1 MMRSSLC
8 LCLPALCAG
17 LAAASPDGGTWNDS
31 AGDAMI
37 RRTNLGNDAPVTPGF
52 EPIDLLSVSVHG
64 WDPGSP
70 TTDLYTGTIEDD
82 DADFVRIRII
92 LAGVVAP
99 PGPLGFNGLD
109 FNPHQF
115 GDRPLFGNIGLD
127 IDHQKNSG
135 GELMPIAQ
143 YRYLANV
150 GRFGLHPS
158 GSIMTRMVMDGDDVN
173 TNFFSGPQFERSGAE
188 FSLAL
193 CGCFSTTIVSQDGNM
208 DSLFDAGE
216 TWVVN
221 GRFFERMQSFEPA
234 GGTYGGSV
242 FGAFDP
248 LVDLRFE
255 HDIGDDKTTVTLVF
269 PITNRGA
276 ALAAGQ
282 SEQPLDGNLL
292 NHTSL
297 EEAIDDLIIGAD
309 FASGALGVLVDE
321 WSDQHSDDFRQPDHW
336 EVTALIG
343 SASTVDYG
351 FASYIWTDTGFDELS
366 GDFNLDGLVD
376 GSDTMK
382 FTDYIATHDGDWED
396 ADGIE
401 NGEVGIIDFAKQF
414 NFYDMNYDGVLSM
427 ADLAGPFCPADIT
440 GDGTLDVFDVFAFLD
455 AFSAQD
461 PKADFTGD
469 SLFDIFDVFAFIEA
483 FHAGCPA

>member
-17 LAAASPDGGTWNDS
+17 LAAASPDGGTWSDAS
-31 AGDAMI
+31 GDAVI
-37 RRTNLGNDAPVTPGF
+37 RRTNLGADAPTAPGF
-52 EPIDLLSVSVHG
+52 KPIDLLSVSVRG
-64 WDPGSP
+64 WEPCSP
-70 TTDLYTGTIEDD
+70 ASDLYTGSYEDD
-82 DADFVRIRII
+82 EADFVRIQMI

-109 FNPHQF
+109 YNPQQF
-115 GDRPLFGNIGLD
+115 GDRPVYGYIGMD

-150 GRFGLHPS
+150 GRFGLHPP
-158 GSIMTRMVMDGDDVN
+158 GSIMSRMVMDGDDVN
-173 TNFFSGPQFERSGAE
+173 ANFDSGPQFERSGAE

-193 CGCFSTTIVSQDGNM
+193 CGCFSTTIVSQDGNL

-216 TWVVN
+216 TWVVK
-221 GRFFERMQSFEPA
+221 GRFIERMQSFEPA

-255 HDIGDDKTTVTLVF
+255 HDQGDDETTVTLVF

-276 ALAAGQ
+276 ALAAGE

-321 WSDQHSDDFRQPDHW
+321 WSGQRPDDFREPEHW
-336 EVTALIG
+336 EITALIG
-343 SASTVDYG
+343 SASTVDHGY
-351 FASYIWTDTGFDELS
+351 ASYIWTDTGFNELA
-366 GDFNLDGLVD
+366 GDINLDGLVD
-376 GSDTMK
+376 GSDTTT
-382 FTDYIATHDGDWED
+382 FTEYIDSHDGGWED
-396 ADGIE
+396 ADGIV
-401 NGEVGIIDFAKQF
+401 NGEVGITDFAKRF
-414 NFYDMNYDGVLSM
+414 HFYDSNYDGVLSVS
-427 ADLAGPFCPADIT
+427 DLAGPLCPADINS
-440 GDGTLDVFDVFAFLD
+440 DGTLDVFDVFAFLD

-483 FHAGCPA
+483 FHAGCPV